1 MRQRYGR
8 AFVSVS
14 PGYVGLSIVQSLSF
28 GVPMIYA
35 RGERHCPE
43 IEAAIEQFN
52 SQSVAPNTPQAF
64 ADALIEFA
72 RDRAAWSERRVRIA
86 DSCRGRYSAELM
98 ADRILEAAA

>member
-1 MRQRYGR
+1 MRQHYGR

-35 RGERHCPE
+35 RADRHCPE
-43 IEAAIEQFN
+43 IDAAIEGLN
-52 SQSVAPNTPQAF
+52 SQAVAPNSPQGF
-64 ADALIEFA
+64 AAVPIEFA
-72 RDRAAWSERRVRIA
+72 RDRADWSERRVRTA
-86 DSCRGRYSAELM
+86 DNCRRHYSAELM